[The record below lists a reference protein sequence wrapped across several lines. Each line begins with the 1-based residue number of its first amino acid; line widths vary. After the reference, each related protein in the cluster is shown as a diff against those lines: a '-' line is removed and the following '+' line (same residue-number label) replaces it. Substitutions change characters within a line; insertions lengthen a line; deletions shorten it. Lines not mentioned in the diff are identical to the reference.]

1 VRLGE
6 ALLSRAGAARAR
18 LAALPDLEGALTAML
33 EEARRAWPSV
43 ALGDEAFA
51 QHLGERLA
59 ADAQADLAQ
68 VQASD
73 LYFAAACAA
82 GDPAA
87 VAELEARYMPRAA
100 AYFARNGS
108 LAPHAEELMQ
118 LVRVRLLVSD
128 GAARP
133 RIAEYSGRAPF
144 GAWFRVLVSRLAIDY
159 ADARK
164 IDSSRERQAPTSPDP
179 DPELELLRTHH
190 RADLE
195 AAFAATLAALP
206 PDTATLLRLYYFEG
220 VSAEAIGKLHAASA
234 RTVQRRIADARAEIL
249 RQVHERLGA
258 RLQLPASQVGSL
270 VRAMHSQV
278 DVSIHRFFDGP
289 RARG

>member
-18 LAALPDLEGALTAML
+18 LAALPDLEASLTAML
-33 EEARRAWPSV
+33 AEARRAWPAI
-43 ALGDEAFA
+43 ALGDEAFVA
-51 QHLGERLA
+51 HLGERLA
-59 ADAQADLAQ
+59 ADVQADLAQ
-68 VQASD
+68 VQGSD

-100 AYFARNGS
+100 SYFARNGS

-128 GAARP
+128 AGARP

-164 IDSSRERQAPTSPDP
+164 IESRERQAPASPDP

-195 AAFAATLAALP
+195 AAFAATLAELP
-206 PDTATLLRLYYFEG
+206 PATATLLRLYYFEG
-220 VSAEAIGKLHAASA
+220 VSAEAIGKLQAASA

-278 DVSIHRFFDGP
+278 DVSIHRFFDGT
-289 RARG
+289 RVRG